1 MSEHRATI
9 RWRNTG
15 AGMDYATYPRDH
27 SWEFEGGPVVPASA
41 AAGYQ
46 GGAGCVDPEEGLVA
60 AASGC
65 HMLTFLAVASKK
77 KLVVAS
83 YEDHAVGHL
92 EKDAEGRLA
101 VTRIELR
108 PAVAFAPGAS
118 VSADDLR
125 RLHDSAH
132 RNCFIANS
140 VKSVITVT
148 PA

>member
-1 MSEHRATI
+1 MSEHKATV
-9 RWRNTG
+9 RWRNSG
-15 AGMDYATYPRDH
+15 AEMDYERYTRDH
-27 SWEFEGGPVVPASA
+27 TWEFEGGPTVPASA
-41 AAGYQ
+41 APDFKGS
-46 GGAGCVDPEEGLVA
+46 GACIDPEEALVA
-60 AASGC
+60 AASAC
-65 HMLTFLAVASKK
+65 HMLTFLAIAARK

-108 PAVAFAPGAS
+108 PVISFAPGTS
-118 VSADDLR
+118 VTAEDLR

-140 VKSVITVT
+140 IRAAVTV
-148 PA
+148 AG

>member
-1 MSEHRATI
+1 MSEHTASI
-9 RWRNTG
+9 RWRNNS
-15 AGMDYATYPRDH
+15 AQMVYDTYPRDH
-27 SWEFEGGPVVPASA
+27 QWEFEGGPVVPASA
-41 AAGYQ
+41 APGFS

-60 AASGC
+60 AAAAC

-92 EKDAEGRLA
+92 EKDAEGKLA

-108 PAVAFAPGAS
+108 PVVKFASGTSLTAEELS
-118 VSADDLR
+118 
-125 RLHDSAH
+125 RLHESAH

-140 VKSVITVT
+140 IKAAMTVV
-148 PA
+148 AA